1 MNNFRCLINMV
12 LFQVSGG
19 SSSSHPP
26 IYLSQVDIDPK
37 VEGRLADE
45 NGNITR
51 EDFIKF
57 AQVTTCLKR
66 YFFV

>member
-1 MNNFRCLINMV
+1 MNKFRCSINKVLI
-12 LFQVSGG
+12 QVSGW
-19 SSSSHPP
+19 SSSSHPIP
-26 IYLSQVDIDPK
+26 PRYLSQVDIDPK

-57 AQVTTCLKR
+57 AQVMTCLKR
-66 YFFV
+66 

>member
-1 MNNFRCLINMV
+1 MNKFRCSINKV
-12 LFQVSGG
+12 LFQMIGW

-26 IYLSQVDIDPK
+26 RFLSQVDIDPK

-66 YFFV
+66 

>member
-1 MNNFRCLINMV
+1 MI
-12 LFQVSGG
+12 GW

-26 IYLSQVDIDPK
+26 RFLSQVDIDPK

-66 YFFV
+66 

>member
-1 MNNFRCLINMV
+1 MNKFRCSINKV
-12 LFQVSGG
+12 HFQVRGW
-19 SSSSHPP
+19 SSYSHSPR
-26 IYLSQVDIDPK
+26 LSQVDIDPK

-66 YFFV
+66 

>member
-1 MNNFRCLINMV
+1 MNKFRCSINKV
-12 LFQVSGG
+12 LFQVSGW

-26 IYLSQVDIDPK
+26 RYLSQVDIDPK

-66 YFFV
+66 

>member
-1 MNNFRCLINMV
+1 MKN
-12 LFQVSGG
+12 
-19 SSSSHPP
+19 
-26 IYLSQVDIDPK
+26 IYFKVDIDPK

-57 AQVTTCLKR
+57 AQVEKKYDLFEKGA
-66 YFFV
+66 